1 MVIGSRGESLIGIN
15 IKAKC
20 PREDKN
26 ARFIKS
32 RNLTPKKGPDAA
44 VSTRNQQPRATMR
57 LGA

>member
-1 MVIGSRGESLIGIN
+1 MVIGSRRERLIGIN

-26 ARFIKS
+26 AGFIKS

-44 VSTRNQQPRATMR
+44 VPNRNQQPGATIKM
-57 LGA
+57 GA